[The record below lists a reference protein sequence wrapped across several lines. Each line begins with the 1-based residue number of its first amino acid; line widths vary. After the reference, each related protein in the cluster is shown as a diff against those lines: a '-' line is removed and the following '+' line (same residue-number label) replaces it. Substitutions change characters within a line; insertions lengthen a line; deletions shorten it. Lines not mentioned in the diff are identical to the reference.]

1 MLVGRPNVGK
11 STLFNRLIGAR
22 DALVADVP
30 GLTRDRRYGRARLG
44 GKPCVL
50 IDTGGLGADGEFAEL
65 IGEQADLALADAHAV
80 LFLVDAR
87 SGLTAGDEA
96 IAEQLRRSG
105 RRVVLIINKI
115 DGLDADAAGAE
126 FARLGFAD
134 THRVAAS
141 HGRGVAALTAFL
153 AELLPEGPTLPEA
166 DPNAIRTAI
175 VGRPNVGKSTLVN
188 RLLGEQRQIVFDR
201 PGTTRDAIE
210 IPYQRRG
217 ERFVLI
223 DTAGVRR
230 KGRVEGVVE
239 KFSVVKALDAMER
252 AHVVVLMLDGEEG
265 VVDQDLHVLKLAADA
280 GAGLVVAVNKW
291 DALNSDEK
299 RRRQAALDRR
309 LDFIPWAPLRFT
321 SALRG
326 QGVGR
331 LMEEVQAVH
340 RRGRFAVN
348 TAALNRALNGL
359 VRAHPPPSS
368 PRPGHQA
375 ALRAQAGRASAA
387 HRHSRQPSR
396 SPARQLR
403 PLPGER
409 LSGGLRSG
417 RQPRPSDVAQRRQPL
432 RRPGQRPKPTPAAQ
446 TNPPSAPPQAAGPQ
460 GQERLTRA
468 IEDRKMVRLAVQGRE

>member
-1 MLVGRPNVGK
+1 MIPQLLLAGRPNVGK
-11 STLFNRLIGAR
+11 STLFNRLTGSR

-30 GLTRDRRYGRARLG
+30 GLTRDRRYGRAQLR

-65 IGEQADLALADAHAV
+65 IGEQAEMALADAHCV

-87 SGLTAGDEA
+87 AGLTAADEA
-96 IAEQLRRSG
+96 IAEHLRRSG
-105 RRVVLIINKI
+105 RQVVLVINKI
-115 DGLDADAAGAE
+115 DGLNAEAAASD
-126 FARLGFAD
+126 FARLGFVD
-134 THRVAAS
+134 THLVAAS
-141 HGRGVAALTAFL
+141 HGRGVAALTTFL
-153 AELLPEGPTLPEA
+153 ADLLPEGQTVAEPDPEV
-166 DPNAIRTAI
+166 IRTAI

-210 IPYQRRG
+210 IPYERRG
-217 ERFVLI
+217 ERFLLI

-291 DALNSDEK
+291 DALGIDEK

-309 LDFIPWAPLRFT
+309 LDFIPWAPLRFI

-331 LMEEVQAVH
+331 LMEEVAAVF

-348 TAALNRALNGL
+348 TASLNRALNGL
-359 VRAHPPPSS
+359 VRGHPPPSNRGRPIKLRYAHKLGEHP
-368 PRPGHQA
+368 PRIGIHGSQA
-375 ALRAQAGRASAA
+375 EALPASYVRYLENGFREAFDLVGNPVQVA
-387 HRHSRQPSR
+387 
-396 SPARQLR
+396 
-403 PLPGER
+403 
-409 LSGGLRSG
+409 LRSG
-417 RQPRPSDVAQRRQPL
+417 GNPYAGRTNTLTPRQQRKR
-432 RRPGQRPKPTPAAQ
+432 
-446 TNPPSAPPQAAGPQ
+446 
-460 GQERLTRA
+460 TR
-468 IEDRKMVRLAVQGRE
+468 MVRRRKRKK

>member
-1 MLVGRPNVGK
+1 MLLAGRPNVGK
-11 STLFNRLIGAR
+11 STLFNRLTGSR

-30 GLTRDRRYGRARLG
+30 GLTRDRRYGRAQLR

-65 IGEQADLALADAHAV
+65 IGEQAEMALADAHCV

-87 SGLTAGDEA
+87 AGLTAADEA
-96 IAEQLRRSG
+96 IAEHLRRSG
-105 RRVVLIINKI
+105 RQVVLVINKI
-115 DGLDADAAGAE
+115 DGLDAEAAASD

-134 THRVAAS
+134 THLVAAS

-153 AELLPEGPTLPEA
+153 ADLLPDVEA
-166 DPNAIRTAI
+166 SAEPDPDAIRTAI

-210 IPYQRRG
+210 IPYERRG
-217 ERFVLI
+217 ERFLLI

-291 DALNSDEK
+291 DALGIDEK

-309 LDFIPWAPLRFT
+309 LDFVPWAPLRFI

-331 LMEEVQAVH
+331 LMEEVAAVF

-359 VRAHPPPSS
+359 VRGHPPPSNRGRPIKLRYAHKLGEHP
-368 PRPGHQA
+368 PRIGIHGSQA
-375 ALRAQAGRASAA
+375 EALPASYVRYLENGFREAFDLVGNPVQVA
-387 HRHSRQPSR
+387 
-396 SPARQLR
+396 
-403 PLPGER
+403 
-409 LSGGLRSG
+409 LRSG
-417 RQPRPSDVAQRRQPL
+417 GNPYAGR
-432 RRPGQRPKPTPAAQ
+432 
-446 TNPPSAPPQAAGPQ
+446 TNP
-460 GQERLTRA
+460 LTQRQQ
-468 IEDRKMVRLAVQGRE
+468 RKRTRMVRRRKR

>member
-1 MLVGRPNVGK
+1 MIPQIVLAGRPNVGK
-11 STLFNRLIGAR
+11 STLFNRLTGSR

-30 GLTRDRRYGRARLG
+30 GLTRDRHYGRAVLR

-65 IGEQADLALADAHAV
+65 IGEQAEMALADAHCV

-87 SGLTAGDEA
+87 AGLTAGDEA
-96 IAEQLRRSG
+96 IAEHLRRSG
-105 RRVVLIINKI
+105 RRVVLVVNKI
-115 DGLDADAAGAE
+115 DGLDAEAAASD

-134 THRVAAS
+134 THLIAAS
-141 HGRGVAALTAFL
+141 QGRGVAGLTAVV
-153 AELLPEGPTLPEA
+153 AGLLPDAQAPAEPDPEV
-166 DPNAIRTAI
+166 IRTAI

-210 IPYQRRG
+210 IPYERRG
-217 ERFVLI
+217 ERFLLI

-291 DALNSDEK
+291 DALSGDEK
-299 RRRQAALDRR
+299 RRRQVALDRR
-309 LDFIPWAPLRFT
+309 LDFIPWAPLRFV
-321 SALRG
+321 SALG
-326 QGVGR
+326 GHGVGR
-331 LMEEVQAVH
+331 LMEEVVAVF

-359 VRAHPPPSS
+359 VRAHPPPSNRGRPIKLRYAHKLGEHP
-368 PRPGHQA
+368 PRIGIHGNQA
-375 ALRAQAGRASAA
+375 EALPASYVRYLENGFREAFDLVGN
-387 HRHSRQPSR
+387 PV
-396 SPARQLR
+396 
-403 PLPGER
+403 R
-409 LSGGLRSG
+409 LTLRSG
-417 RQPRPSDVAQRRQPL
+417 GNPYAGRVNTLTPRQQRKRTRL
-432 RRPGQRPKPTPAAQ
+432 VRRRK
-446 TNPPSAPPQAAGPQ
+446 
-460 GQERLTRA
+460 LK
-468 IEDRKMVRLAVQGRE
+468 DRKTRKG

>member
-1 MLVGRPNVGK
+1 MIPELVLVGRPNVGK

-115 DGLDADAAGAE
+115 DGLDAEAAGAE

-299 RRRQAALDRR
+299 RCRQAALDRR
-309 LDFIPWAPLRFT
+309 LDFIPWAPLRFI

-368 PRPGHQA
+368 R
-375 ALRAQAGRASAA
+375 GRAIKLRYA
-387 HRHSRQPSR
+387 HKLGEHPPRIGIHGSQAEAL
-396 SPARQLR
+396 PASYVRYLENGFREAFDLVGNPVQVT
-403 PLPGER
+403 
-409 LSGGLRSG
+409 LRSG
-417 RQPRPSDVAQRRQPL
+417 GNPYAGRVNALNPRQQRKRTRLVRRRKL
-432 RRPGQRPKPTPAAQ
+432 R
-446 TNPPSAPPQAAGPQ
+446 
-460 GQERLTRA
+460 
-468 IEDRKMVRLAVQGRE
+468 DRKARKG

>member
-1 MLVGRPNVGK
+1 MIPQLVLAGRPNVGK
-11 STLFNRLIGAR
+11 STLFNKLTGTR

-30 GLTRDRRYGRARLG
+30 GLTRDRRYGRAVLG

-50 IDTGGLGADGEFAEL
+50 IDTGGLAADGEFAGL
-65 IGEQADLALADAHAV
+65 IGEQAEMALADAHCV

-87 SGLTAGDEA
+87 AGLTAGDEA
-96 IAEQLRRSG
+96 IAEHLRRSG
-105 RRVVLIINKI
+105 RRVVLVINKI
-115 DGLDADAAGAE
+115 DGLDAEAAGAE

-134 THRVAAS
+134 IHRIAAS
-141 HGRGVAALTAFL
+141 HGRGVAALTAFV
-153 AELLPEGPTLPEA
+153 AHLLPDGPALTEAEPE
-166 DPNAIRTAI
+166 AIRTAI

-210 IPYQRRG
+210 IPYERRG
-217 ERFVLI
+217 ERFLLI

-230 KGRVEGVVE
+230 KGRVEGIVE

-291 DALNSDEK
+291 DALSGDEK

-309 LDFIPWAPLRFT
+309 LDFIPWAPLRFI

-331 LMEEVQAVH
+331 LMEEVLAVF
-340 RRGRFAVN
+340 RRGRLAVN

-359 VRAHPPPSS
+359 VRGHPPPSNRGRPIKLRYAHKLGEHP
-368 PRPGHQA
+368 PRIGIHGSQA
-375 ALRAQAGRASAA
+375 EALPASYVRYLENGFREAFDLVGN
-387 HRHSRQPSR
+387 PV
-396 SPARQLR
+396 
-403 PLPGER
+403 R
-409 LSGGLRSG
+409 LALRSG
-417 RQPRPSDVAQRRQPL
+417 ANPYAGQANALNPRQQRKRTRL
-432 RRPGQRPKPTPAAQ
+432 VRRRKLKGRK
-446 TNPPSAPPQAAGPQ
+446 
-460 GQERLTRA
+460 TR
-468 IEDRKMVRLAVQGRE
+468 

>member
-1 MLVGRPNVGK
+1 MTPELVLVGRPNVGK
-11 STLFNRLIGAR
+11 STLFNRLTGAR

-50 IDTGGLGADGEFAEL
+50 IDTGGLGADGEFADL
-65 IGEQADLALADAHAV
+65 IGEQADLALAEAHAV

-87 SGLTAGDEA
+87 SGLTASDEA
-96 IAEQLRRSG
+96 IAEQLRRGG
-105 RRVVLIINKI
+105 RRVALIINKI
-115 DGLDADAAGAE
+115 DGLDAEAAGAE

-134 THRVAAS
+134 TYRIAAS

-153 AELLPEGPTLPEA
+153 ADLLPEGPTAPEA
-166 DPNAIRTAI
+166 EPDTIRTAI

-217 ERFVLI
+217 ERFLLI

-291 DALNSDEK
+291 DALSADEK

-309 LDFIPWAPLRFT
+309 LDFIPWAPLRFI

-331 LMEEVQAVH
+331 LMEEVAAVF

-368 PRPGHQA
+368 RGRPIKLRYAHKLGEHPPRIGIHGSQA
-375 ALRAQAGRASAA
+375 EALPASYVRYLENGFREAFDLVGNPVQVA
-387 HRHSRQPSR
+387 
-396 SPARQLR
+396 
-403 PLPGER
+403 
-409 LSGGLRSG
+409 LRSG
-417 RQPRPSDVAQRRQPL
+417 GNPYAGRVNTLTPRQQRKRTRPVRRRKL
-432 RRPGQRPKPTPAAQ
+432 R
-446 TNPPSAPPQAAGPQ
+446 
-460 GQERLTRA
+460 ERRTR
-468 IEDRKMVRLAVQGRE
+468 RG

>member
-1 MLVGRPNVGK
+1 MIPQVVLVGRPNVGK
-11 STLFNRLIGAR
+11 STLFNRLAGGR

-30 GLTRDRRYGRARLG
+30 GLTRDRRYGRAELG

-65 IGEQADLALADAHAV
+65 IGEQAEMAMADAHCV

-87 SGLTAGDEA
+87 AGLTAGDEA
-96 IAEQLRRSG
+96 IAENLRRGG
-105 RRVVLIINKI
+105 RRVVLVVNKI
-115 DGLDADAAGAE
+115 DGLHADAAASD

-134 THRVAAS
+134 TLLVAAS
-141 HGRGVAALTAFL
+141 QGRGVTSLTTFL
-153 AELLPEGPTLPEA
+153 AARLPAVQPPSEPDAEA
-166 DPNAIRTAI
+166 VRTAI

-230 KGRVEGVVE
+230 KGRVDGVVE
-239 KFSVVKALDAMER
+239 KFSVIKALDAMER
-252 AHVVVLMLDGEEG
+252 AHVVVLVLDGEEG
-265 VVDQDLHVLKLAADA
+265 VVDQDLHVLKLAAEA

-291 DALNSDEK
+291 DALGGEEK

-309 LDFIPWAPLRFT
+309 LDFIPWAPLRFI

-331 LMEEVQAVH
+331 LMEEVVAVF

-348 TAALNRALNGL
+348 TAALNRVLNGL
-359 VRAHPPPSS
+359 VRGHPPPSS
-368 PRPGHQA
+368 RGRPIKLRYAHKLGEHPPRIGIHGSQA
-375 ALRAQAGRASAA
+375 EALPASYVRYLENGFREAFDLVGN
-387 HRHSRQPSR
+387 PV
-396 SPARQLR
+396 
-403 PLPGER
+403 R
-409 LSGGLRSG
+409 LALRSG
-417 RQPRPSDVAQRRQPL
+417 GNPYAGRVNALNPRQQRKRTRLVRRRKLRQRRI
-432 RRPGQRPKPTPAAQ
+432 R
-446 TNPPSAPPQAAGPQ
+446 
-460 GQERLTRA
+460 
-468 IEDRKMVRLAVQGRE
+468 